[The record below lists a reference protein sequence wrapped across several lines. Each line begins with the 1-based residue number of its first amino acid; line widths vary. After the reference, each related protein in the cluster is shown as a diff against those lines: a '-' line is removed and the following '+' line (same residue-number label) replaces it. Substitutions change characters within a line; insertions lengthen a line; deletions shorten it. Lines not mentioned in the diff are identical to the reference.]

1 MNLSRRRVIPLIAA
15 AASVSPVF
23 MVRAQGDIWREYRR
37 DDLGFRV
44 EMPGEPDVDET
55 EDEAKD
61 IVLRSL
67 DAQVDYEKIIFGVHH
82 TEYKN
87 VVSADEEF
95 GLLRK
100 GMATGGF
107 AVTREAALTI
117 DGVSAREFVSDSD
130 TINIV
135 HRLVVRDRFTIGVAV
150 AGEREIHD
158 SPLTR
163 RFFDSFKLLRSAR

>member
-1 MNLSRRRVIPLIAA
+1 MIVSRRRVIPLLAA

-23 MVRAQGDIWREYRR
+23 MARAQDVWREYRR

-87 VVSADEEF
+87 AVSADEEF
-95 GLLRK
+95 ALLRK

-117 DGVSAREFVSDSD
+117 DGVSGREFVSDSD

-135 HRLVVRDRFTIGVAV
+135 HRLMVMDRFTIGVAV

-163 RFFDSFKLLRSAR
+163 RFFDSFKLLRNAR